1 MLYTT
6 CVIIHLE
13 YIGSL
18 LYAEQISVGLYRWPS
33 VRKAETYASCVW
45 ALTVLTL
52 EIRRERQ
59 TNGQTPDRCLTL
71 SAVRVITYSER

>member
-59 TNGQTPDRCLTL
+59 TNGHQNGHQTAALRFPL
-71 SAVRVITYSER
+71 SV